1 MAEIRSSEI
10 HNMSAVDMIKESIM
24 QKEAE
29 KQANETKLS
38 QKDALKDEILGS
50 IMKALDDKD

>member
-1 MAEIRSSEI
+1 
-10 HNMSAVDMIKESIM
+10 MSAVDMIKESIM

-50 IMKALDDKD
+50 IMKALDDKDQKNKTLV